1 MFSEAMVLQQKE
13 VFDIIL
19 EEVDLAAGFL
29 RLVFEWDPQANQLKA
44 FDASGK
50 LLATIALD
58 PLTDDF
64 EPGIFVLNQNGRLTL
79 DNLVVM
85 TLPEQ
90 LNLMQDVIS
99 TKQGRLAGTVEGFDG
114 EMWSIRL
121 ASDKS
126 LVQVAKDDF
135 YLSHVA
141 AAVAERNAASSEAAE
156 TINRLQN

>member
-1 MFSEAMVLQQKE
+1 MGSASQSVKS
-13 VFDIIL
+13 
-19 EEVDLAAGFL
+19 
-29 RLVFEWDPQANQLKA
+29 

-135 YLSHVA
+135 YLSPCCC
-141 AAVAERNAASSEAAE
+141 R
-156 TINRLQN
+156 RGGKKCCK